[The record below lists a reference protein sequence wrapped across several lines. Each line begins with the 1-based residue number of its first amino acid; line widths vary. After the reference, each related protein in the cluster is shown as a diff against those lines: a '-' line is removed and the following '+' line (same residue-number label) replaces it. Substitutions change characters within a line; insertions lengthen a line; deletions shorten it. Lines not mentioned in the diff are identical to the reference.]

1 MATITEMKIALDAS
15 NEPIES
21 MKPIESMSC
30 RKMNASVKNMKKL
43 GLFDMIEYKYIKNV
57 IDADTM
63 DITIWV
69 ETKQVTSHQKMTSF
83 TFSLQYDELNV
94 KSVKVTRP
102 YANESWFQYAVFK
115 LVKIGKEQEDD
126 SSSDE
131 D

>member
-21 MKPIESMSC
+21 MSFRQMKTTI
-30 RKMNASVKNMKKL
+30 KNMKAL
-43 GLFDMIEYKYIKNV
+43 GLFDMIEYKYIKNI
-57 IDADTM
+57 IDADKSQ
-63 DITIWV
+63 ITIWV

-83 TFSLQYDELNV
+83 SFNLQYDELNV

-102 YANESWFQYAVFK
+102 YANGSWFQNAVIQ
-115 LVKIGKEQEDD
+115 LIDIGKEQEDD